1 MSADVDAYLF
11 LTEAI
16 SGLRQD
22 IRELRVDM
30 GTMRTDVADVRETV
44 ALVKGHLEGEER
56 AIVTA
61 DRDAERADRVAKRV
75 TDRAD
80 TVADRVWRGRS
91 LVVEIA
97 ACAAMMLSA
106 YAAFL
111 H

>member
-1 MSADVDAYLF
+1 MSAEVDAYLF

-30 GTMRTDVADVRETV
+30 GTARTDIASVRETV
-44 ALVKGHLEGEER
+44 ALVKGHLEGEQSS
-56 AIVTA
+56 AQKAA
-61 DRDAERADRVAKRV
+61 DRTDRV
-75 TDRAD
+75 TDRA
-80 TVADRVWRGRS
+80 WRGRS
-91 LVVEIA
+91 LVVEVATA
-97 ACAAMMLSA
+97 AAVMLSA